1 MCQLCRQNNVR
12 NEYQPLLH
20 NEYNYEGEFFSPFL
34 PPMATPAL
42 PFVKEQSEK
51 VIVAN
56 GIRKGVRD
64 ENNLTNIIF
73 YERHKELGGRKLV
86 PGQPNYGSLS
96 TEWLKI
102 RDKIVRPLL
111 PKQQPVN
118 ASSSELKRY
127 FETVKDI
134 MPVIEQY
141 RGRIPLEFILGWI
154 KIESGGVVTT
164 IPTYKAG
171 HKDLNERGYFQISK
185 EESQKLKLDHPRLST
200 DKAYSIQGGI
210 RLINSYANSVR
221 AFGINETNPVFWHI
235 VKLWHAASGIAHS
248 AVKFALQN
256 RQVLQNWDDFKNYI
270 LEREWKK
277 FEATLGW
284 FKNDN
289 KRSYVIRLF
298 NNVDHLFKW
307 AEMIKNQ

>member
-1 MCQLCRQNNVR
+1 MCQLCRQNNIKT
-12 NEYQPLLH
+12 EYQPLLH
-20 NEYNYEGEFFSPFL
+20 NEYNYEDEFFSPFL
-34 PPMATPAL
+34 PSIATVAL

-56 GIRKGVRD
+56 AIKKGVRD

-73 YERHKELGGRKLV
+73 YERHKELSGRKLV

-102 RDKIVRPLL
+102 RDTIVRPLL
-111 PKQQPVN
+111 PKQQPLN
-118 ASSSELKRY
+118 ASSYELKGYMQR
-127 FETVKDI
+127 VKDI
-134 MPVIEQY
+134 IPAIEQY

-164 IPTYKAG
+164 IPIYKAG

-185 EESQKLKLDHPRLST
+185 EESQKLKFDHPRLST
-200 DKAYSIQGGI
+200 DKAYSVQCGI
-210 RLINSYANSVR
+210 TLINSYANSVR
-221 AFGINETNPVFWHI
+221 ALGINESNPMFWQL
-235 VKLWHAASGIAHS
+235 VKLWHAASGIART
-248 AVKFALQN
+248 AVKFALQKRYPFQSWN
-256 RQVLQNWDDFKNYI
+256 DFKNYI
-270 LEREWKK
+270 LEREWKN
-277 FEATLGW
+277 FETMLAW
-284 FKNDN
+284 FNHND